1 MSILPPTKRS
11 QHYTDE
17 WVRKHGTY
25 SDDGILVF
33 LACIDFLHEILG
45 VLDGDL
51 VRVAIQVV
59 DHRYHILLAALDPP
73 RLKTNA
79 CYVLYTH
86 ALTEAVGLVLHRINR
101 ELTHQKY

>member
-1 MSILPPTKRS
+1 MRE
-11 QHYTDE
+11 Y
-17 WVRKHGTY
+17 GAY

-33 LACIDFLHEILG
+33 LACVDLLDEILG

-51 VRVAIQVV
+51 MRVAIQVV
-59 DHRYHILLAALDPP
+59 DHRYHILLAALHPP

-86 ALTEAVGLVLHRINR
+86 ARNKGAGVSIVNN
-101 ELTHQKY
+101 

>member
-11 QHYTDE
+11 QHYKNE
-17 WVRKHGTY
+17 GVREYRAY

-33 LACIDFLHEILG
+33 LACVDFLHEILG

-51 VRVAIQVV
+51 VRVAIQMV
-59 DHRYHILLAALDPP
+59 DHRYHILLAALNPP

-86 ALTEAVGLVLHRINR
+86 ALRRGGGVSIA
-101 ELTHQKY
+101 

>member
-1 MSILPPTKRS
+1 MRE
-11 QHYTDE
+11 YF
-17 WVRKHGTY
+17 TY

-33 LACIDFLHEILG
+33 LACVDFLDKILG

-51 VRVAIQVV
+51 VRVAIQVI
-59 DHRYHILLAALDPP
+59 DHRYHILLAALNPP

-86 ALTEAVGLVLHRINR
+86 ALNR
-101 ELTHQKY
+101 GGGVSIA

>member
-1 MSILPPTKRS
+1 MRE
-11 QHYTDE
+11 YYA
-17 WVRKHGTY
+17 Y

-33 LACIDFLHEILG
+33 LACVDFLDEILG
-45 VLDGDL
+45 VLDCDL

-59 DHRYHILLAALDPP
+59 DHRYHILLAALNPP

-101 ELTHQKY
+101 EFTHQKD